1 MAAPKGTL
9 ALIAG
14 KPKGS
19 ADSSPGESA
28 GSGSPLDSKAA
39 ALKSMWSN
47 MKAGDFDAAAL
58 DFQDAY
64 DACAMAHEDEETD
77 GEEMAEGDDEMEM

>member
-1 MAAPKGTL
+1 MAAPKGLL

-19 ADSSPGESA
+19 DDSLPGES
-28 GSGSPLDSKAA
+28 SGSDSALDPKAG

-47 MKAGDFDAAAL
+47 MKAGDFEAAAL
-58 DFQDAY
+58 DFQEAY
-64 DACAMAHEDEETD
+64 DACSMAPEGDEADMGMGDED
-77 GEEMAEGDDEMEM
+77 DDEMEM